1 MIKEI
6 NKLQDKLYFPKI
18 EINNKIL
25 ISVFILLFLSIIIN
39 FSARYHEKIIW
50 DNYPEVYS
58 AEGEP
63 LVRTGDPAYFV
74 SVAKYLKKNIP
85 ISRYYEKLYF
95 PKKIDGTDID
105 IPIISKIIAFFAK
118 DSSNKELVR
127 SGNNFILF
135 SSALTCIGV
144 FFLFYVIGRPFE
156 GIVASIGGGIS
167 THYLLRSSI
176 GYFDTDI
183 LNLFFMYFL
192 FAMIYLSSKKQTI
205 IRSTVLVIIT
215 GVLAKL
221 FYLWY
226 PKPELILISFF
237 SLIFL
242 TTFNTKNWKIIILN
256 SVIYICFTG
265 PSIYINGLSIFINN
279 PYLNGYLSA
288 NIQTI
293 DLVDKTNLNFNDIF
307 RYIAEQSKPPLIEI
321 FKLEQSVYFGIIC
334 FVGIAIWAIA
344 SPLLFIGLAPLSL
357 FFLLSIILGQRALFY
372 SVPFM
377 WFGLAY
383 FTNFITFKF
392 ITFRNIAVNKLYIYL
407 LTTISLII
415 LAILL
420 TNIINRNIGSTYIS
434 QSVNKAFVNLNNFID
449 DKDNSI
455 IVAEWSYGY
464 QSALYNDIP
473 ILIHGGMPTSPRHY
487 FISRAFTS
495 QSLDETSKILNYIA
509 EGNVEK
515 ISEKG
520 IDTFQKLSKNV
531 YSSKKSDKDIY
542 LLLTN
547 QQRLWM
553 SAAAAVGYWD
563 IEKNKARYFDDKSV
577 YDLFFIMKLN
587 CDALDVNT
595 YTTMC
600 SNTELSTKKDIP
612 VNLELGLFNDK
623 PALSRVVQITDGKI
637 EIDQTYQNPEANTV
651 FQIVKNSKDGT
662 RQLFIMHEAVFKS
675 SYNKLFH
682 LNESSD
688 YELIYNDYPHV
699 KVYKIN

>member
-1 MIKEI
+1 
-6 NKLQDKLYFPKI
+6 
-18 EINNKIL
+18 
-25 ISVFILLFLSIIIN
+25 
-39 FSARYHEKIIW
+39 
-50 DNYPEVYS
+50 VYS

-63 LVRTGDPAYFV
+63 LVRTGDPAYFI
-74 SVAKYLKKNIP
+74 SIAKYLKNNIP
-85 ISRYYEKLYF
+85 ISRYYEKLNF
-95 PKKIDGTDID
+95 PIKFDGIDVDA
-105 IPIISKIIAFFAK
+105 PIISKIIAYFAK

-127 SGNNFILF
+127 AGNNFILF

-167 THYLLRSSI
+167 SHYLLRSSI

-192 FAMIYLSSKKQTI
+192 FAMIYLSSKKQTL

-215 GVLAKL
+215 GALAKL

-226 PKPELILISFF
+226 PKPELILMSFF

-265 PSIYINGLSIFINN
+265 PSIYINSLSIFINN

-293 DLVDKTNLNFNDIF
+293 NLIDKTNLNFNDIF
-307 RYIAEQSKPPLIEI
+307 RYIGEQTKPSLIEV
-321 FKLEQSVYFGIIC
+321 FKLEQSIYVGIIC
-334 FVGIAIWAIA
+334 LFGIAIWAIA

-383 FTNFITFKF
+383 FTNLITFKF
-392 ITFRNIAVNKLYIYL
+392 ISFRNIVINKLYIYL
-407 LTTISLII
+407 LTTIFLISVC
-415 LAILL
+415 ILL
-420 TNIINRNIGSTYIS
+420 TNILNRNIGYTYIS
-434 QSVNKAFVNLNNFID
+434 QNINKAFVNLNNLIE
-449 DKDNSI
+449 DKDDST

-495 QSLDETSKILNYIA
+495 QSLDETSKILNYVA
-509 EGNVEK
+509 GGNVEK
-515 ISEKG
+515 INEKG
-520 IDTFQKLSKNV
+520 IDSFQKLSKDI
-531 YSSKKSDKDIY
+531 YSFNKIDKDIY

-553 SAAAAVGYWD
+553 NTSAAVGYWD
-563 IEKNKARYFDDKSV
+563 IENNKARYFDNKSA
-577 YDLFFIMKLN
+577 YDLFFMMKLN
-587 CDALDVNT
+587 CDALDANT

-600 SNTELSTKKDIP
+600 ANLELSAKKDVP
-612 VNLELGLFNDK
+612 VNLALGLFNNQ
-623 PALSRVVQITDGKI
+623 PVLSRVVQITDGKI
-637 EIDQTYQNPEANTV
+637 EIDQTYQNSEGNTV
-651 FQIVKNSKDGT
+651 FQIVKNSKDGS

-699 KVYKIN
+699 KVYKIK